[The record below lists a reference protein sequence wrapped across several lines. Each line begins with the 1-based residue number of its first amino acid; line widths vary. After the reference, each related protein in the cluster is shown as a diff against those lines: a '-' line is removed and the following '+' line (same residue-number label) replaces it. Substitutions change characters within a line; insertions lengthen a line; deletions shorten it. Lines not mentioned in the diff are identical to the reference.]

1 MNGNLGPLAVTR
13 LSGAEPIQTNG
24 ETVGSLG
31 GFWSWA
37 YSDVSNNALRGVLAE
52 YIVAMALGAA
62 AGTRIGWDAVDIRT
76 SEQWSVEV
84 KSTAYLQSWTQ
95 ARPSAPSFD
104 IEPKGSWDP
113 ETNTTSTE
121 KRRHAD
127 VYVFCLL
134 HHQNKLTLDPL
145 DLGQWTFFVLPTRVL
160 NDRHPHQKTITP
172 SSLQRLDPLQV
183 DFAGLA
189 KAVALCAEDTR

>member
-95 ARPSAPSFD
+95 ARPSAASFD